1 MTQANNT
8 SLLLS
13 GELTG
18 EKLRYALYLPS
29 EYFEV
34 DMKSVLK
41 IKDGKI
47 YVRVETSED
56 NFTSFESYSFKS
68 NRIKYDSDWYSD
80 FLLEIEVVEEN

>member
-1 MTQANNT
+1 MTQESKT

-18 EKLRYALYLPS
+18 KKVRYALYLPS

-34 DMKSVLK
+34 DEKSVLK

-56 NFTSFESYSFKS
+56 NFTSFGSYSFKS
-68 NRIKYDSDWYSD
+68 NRVKYDSDWYGD
-80 FLLEIEVVEEN
+80 FLLEIELVEES